1 MRPLM
6 SVIVAGALCGV
17 LQAHAP
23 SAQSAAAVASA
34 PAAVIPFDQGEPASL
49 WWDAPSSTLFIADN
63 EHNQVW
69 SWTDQTGLRKLA
81 ATPDSTGSDRAASV
95 GQIVRIPDGRLV
107 IMRFGRPGGG
117 IGGIVTLDPK
127 TGEGRE
133 VPNLDPGRRRLG
145 LAPMPDGTL
154 FGSYF
159 GNAPGGKG
167 LTSSITKVDLTGAET
182 DLAGGFVKIVG
193 MVWADGVLYVA
204 DQLAD
209 TIYALGATGAAPLG
223 ERKIFAKL
231 PRPDQL
237 ALGPDGSLFTGQF
250 QAAPGSTDPLSVRQV
265 LRDGTVKIVVT
276 DPDVSRPSGVAYDA
290 KGKRLFVANSGNP
303 AQTFVRI
310 VPIG

>member
-1 MRPLM
+1 MRHLI
-6 SVIVAGALCGV
+6 SLIVAAGLWAALP
-17 LQAHAP
+17 LAP
-23 SAQSAAAVASA
+23 SAQSAAS
-34 PAAVIPFDQGEPASL
+34 AAVIPFDQGEPASL

-69 SWTDQTGLRKLA
+69 SWTDQDGLRKLA
-81 ATPDSTGSDRAASV
+81 TTPDSTESDRAASV
-95 GQIVRIPDGRLV
+95 GQIVRVPDGRLV

-117 IGGIVTLDPK
+117 MGGIVTLDPK
-127 TGEGRE
+127 TLQGRE

-145 LAPMPDGTL
+145 LAPLPDGTL

-159 GNAPGGKG
+159 GNMAGGKG
-167 LTSSITKVDLTGAET
+167 LTSSITKVDLAGAET

-193 MVWADGVLYVA
+193 MVWANGSLYVA

-209 TIYALGATGAAPLG
+209 TIYEVPTTGTPPTLG
-223 ERKIFAKL
+223 ERKVVVKL

-265 LRDGTVKIVVT
+265 MRDGTVKIVVS

-310 VPIG
+310 VPIP